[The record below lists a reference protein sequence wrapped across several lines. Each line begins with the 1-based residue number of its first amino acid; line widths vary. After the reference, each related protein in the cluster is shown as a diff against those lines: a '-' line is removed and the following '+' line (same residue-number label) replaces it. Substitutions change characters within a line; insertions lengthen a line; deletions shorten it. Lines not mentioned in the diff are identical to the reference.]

1 LPIAALADL
10 ALVAVVAGYVAL
22 TTAYSTWLKHV
33 AVIDMAAVAAGFLLR
48 AAGGAVANDV
58 PISSWFY
65 IVASASSMFIVAGKR
80 LAELRAGGDHAADTR
95 LALADYSER
104 FLGYVLGVM
113 SGTAILAYCLWAFGE
128 AAAVASGAGET
139 WLALS

>member
-1 LPIAALADL
+1 
-10 ALVAVVAGYVAL
+10 
-22 TTAYSTWLKHV
+22 
-33 AVIDMAAVAAGFLLR
+33 
-48 AAGGAVANDV
+48 
-58 PISSWFY
+58 
-65 IVASASSMFIVAGKR
+65 SASSMFIVAGKR

-139 WLALS
+139 WLALSSIPFVLGLLRYALLIDGGQGGEPEELLLSDRVLQALGLAWVAVFGIGIYVA